1 MKNAKKK
8 ISYKKAQAAAEFAI
22 VFGAVFFFLTAFFL
36 AIQVSNS
43 DRIYQRRDIATKEIA
58 LTIQNE
64 IALAS
69 DSSEG
74 YVRTFTLPPNIDGK
88 AYEAKLQEGLVYVK
102 TNDNKH
108 ALALPISNV
117 SNINPISGFMLLTAG
132 GNGNEIKKINN
143 LVNITPLGP

>member
-8 ISYKKAQAAAEFAI
+8 SPNRKAQAAAEFAI
-22 VFGAVFFFLTAFFL
+22 VFGAIFFFLTAFFI
-36 AIQVSNS
+36 AIQASNS
-43 DRIYQRRDIATKEIA
+43 DKIYQRKDVATKEVA

-74 YVRTFTLPPNIDGK
+74 YARTFTLPPNIDGK

-108 ALALPISNV
+108 AIALSISNV
-117 SNINPISGFMLLTAG
+117 SNTPLPLTVG